1 MSPSTGPSESPS
13 VSPSVSPSTAPSFSP
28 SFMPSLDP
36 SGAPSSIPSSVP
48 SSEPST
54 APSESSSDSPADSP
68 SDSPS
73 DAPTAM
79 PSDLVIF
86 EVFPNPTTETAK
98 NAKYIKLFNPS
109 YVFTLSLGEYQV
121 YDSTSNRYIPLN
133 ASASLS
139 PRGYFVLCRNKARF
153 DESGTYGVCD
163 QQGNFNLYDQY
174 STIILQRSNKVD
186 GTEVEFYEDIDSV
199 QIIDAGSNGD
209 YFYTRTSTA
218 SDIKAECAGCWKWQH
233 ILSV

>member
-1 MSPSTGPSESPS
+1 MPSSGPTLITS
-13 VSPSVSPSTAPSFSP
+13 VSPSVT
-28 SFMPSLDP
+28 
-36 SGAPSSIPSSVP
+36 
-48 SSEPST
+48 
-54 APSESSSDSPADSP
+54 
-68 SDSPS
+68 
-73 DAPTAM
+73 

-86 EVFPNPTTETAK
+86 EVFPNPITESAK
-98 NAKYIKLFNPS
+98 DAEYIKLFNPS
-109 YVFTLSLGEYQV
+109 YVFPLSLGKYQV

-139 PRGYFVLCRNKARF
+139 PRGYFVLCRNKAWF

-163 QQGNFNLYDQY
+163 QQGNFNLYDHY
-174 STIILQRSNKVD
+174 STIILQRSNKVS

-199 QIIDAGSNGD
+199 QIIDAGLYGD

-218 SDIKAECAGCWKWQH
+218 PDIKAECAGCWEWKQH